1 MLLKDKVAI
10 ITGAASARGLG
21 FATAKLFAENG
32 AKVVIIDLNGEAS
45 KTAAAALGEGHL
57 GLAANVADEVQVQAA
72 IEQILAKYGRV
83 DVLVNN
89 AGITQPLKLMDIK
102 RANYDAVLDVSLRG
116 TLLMSQAVIPTMRA
130 QKSGSIVCISSVS
143 AQRGGG
149 IFGGPHYSAAKAG
162 VLGLARAMARELGP
176 DNVRV
181 NCITPGLIQTDITAG
196 KLTDDMTANILAG
209 IPMNRL
215 GDAVD
220 IARAALFL
228 GSDLSSY
235 STGITLDVNG
245 GMLIHL
251 ARHRDE
257 DHRITKSRCGGV
269 AYPPLRPANG
279 GSAGAGLYWP
289 GAGVCR
295 CTGYRLQPRH
305 DLSPGRS

>member
-1 MLLKDKVAI
+1 MLLKEKVAI
-10 ITGAASARGLG
+10 ITGAASQRGIG
-21 FATAKLFAENG
+21 RATAACFAHHG
-32 AKVVIIDLNGEAS
+32 ARVVVLDLDE
-45 KTAAAALGEGHL
+45 AAAQRTALELGSGHL
-57 GLAANVADEVQVQAA
+57 GLAANVTDAEAIQRAVAEVLK
-72 IEQILAKYGRV
+72 EYGRI

-89 AGITQPLKLMDIK
+89 AGITQPVKTLEIGLEDYNRI
-102 RANYDAVLDVSLRG
+102 LDVNLRG
-116 TLLMSQAVIPTMRA
+116 TLLMSQAVIPAMRA

-245 GMLIHL
+245 GMLIH
-251 ARHRDE
+251 
-257 DHRITKSRCGGV
+257 
-269 AYPPLRPANG
+269 
-279 GSAGAGLYWP
+279 
-289 GAGVCR
+289 
-295 CTGYRLQPRH
+295 
-305 DLSPGRS
+305 